1 VLAGM
6 AGCSG
11 GVVPDGTP
19 AFSSTTGNVSALR
32 GEGSGRG
39 VTSVKSVGTARG
51 TEIARL
57 PRAETEDKDS
67 SKARPA
73 IAAAR

>member
-1 VLAGM
+1 VA
-6 AGCSG
+6 
-11 GVVPDGTP
+11 DETP
-19 AFSSTTGNVSALR
+19 AFSSTTGNVAALV
-32 GEGSGRG
+32 GEGAGRG
-39 VTSVKSVGTARG
+39 VTSATSVGTARD
-51 TEIARL
+51 TESARL